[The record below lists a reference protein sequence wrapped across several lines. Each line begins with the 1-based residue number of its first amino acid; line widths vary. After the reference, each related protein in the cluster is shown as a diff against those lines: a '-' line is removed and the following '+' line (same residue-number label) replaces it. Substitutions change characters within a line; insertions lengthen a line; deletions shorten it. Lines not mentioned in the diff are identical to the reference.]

1 MYLAL
6 HTLHVLYST
15 VSTKDW
21 DCVVYV
27 YSPRH
32 VKEFWEAPELKTL
45 YELCNVVEVPHQKF
59 TTNLHMVQPM
69 FLVDRYAYVFILLDD
84 VLLKPDFNMIS
95 FVSIMQKNNLTSASL
110 RIEGATD
117 TNVNMMAFPESGTVG
132 LKTNFVEIFA
142 YVMTIPAYTAL
153 WQLLYPSIN
162 PYGWGYDLWYD
173 CVAKKGNFNHS
184 MGVISVYSATHQQ
197 GDVQAD
203 NSGWEAKHD
212 AMIKQEKY
220 FAEYHKILDLEEC
233 RVNLKDSVLGK
244 LYD

>member
-1 MYLAL
+1 MQNL
-6 HTLHVLYST
+6 HILYST
-15 VSTKDW
+15 VSVKDW

-59 TTNLHMVQPM
+59 TTNLHMVQSV

-110 RIEGATD
+110 RIEGPSGGEWNT
-117 TNVNMMAFPESGTVG
+117 NMMGLPESGTVG
-132 LKTNFVEIFA
+132 HKTNFVEIFA
-142 YVMTIPAYTAL
+142 FVMTIPAYTAL

-173 CVAKKGNFNHS
+173 CMAKKGNFNHS
-184 MGVISVYSATHQQ
+184 MGVISAYTAVHHQ
-197 GDVQAD
+197 GEMQAD
-203 NSGWEAKHD
+203 NTDGGIKWD
-212 AMIKQEKY
+212 AVTKQEKY
-220 FAEYHKILDLEEC
+220 FAEYCNLNLQEC
-233 RVNLKDSVLGK
+233 RLSQVQSLGN